1 MKNRKKMITTALI
14 VLVLLLGVGYATVS
28 SVSLN
33 INGTANAESKE
44 LQVFYDGVNSGTVS
58 GKVTAISSPVKTRA
72 ATFTVENMT
81 LDETVT
87 MTFEVKNYETDV
99 NATLAAPSVT
109 QNTNEEYF
117 QVTTSC
123 DKTTLNAGDTAT
135 ITVNVKL
142 IKTPVTE
149 EAGSTTVTVG
159 MAASPVA

>member
-33 INGTANAESKE
+33 INGTANAETKE
-44 LQVFYDGVNSGTVS
+44 LQEFYDGVNSGTS
-58 GKVTAISSPVKTRA
+58 DKVTAISSPDKERT
-72 ATFTVENMT
+72 ATFTVENMA

-109 QNTNEEYF
+109 QNTNRDYF

-123 DKTTLNAGDTAT
+123 DKTTWNAGDTAT

-142 IKTPVTE
+142 IKTPVTA

>member
-28 SVSLN
+28 SVNLN
-33 INGTANAESKE
+33 INGSAKAGSKE
-44 LQVFYDGVNSGTVS
+44 LQVFYDGTNSGTS
-58 GKVTAISSPVKTRA
+58 DKVTAISSPVNTRA

-81 LDETVT
+81 LNETVT

-109 QNTNEEYF
+109 QNANRDYF

-123 DKTTLNAGDTAT
+123 DKTTLNAGETAT

-142 IKTPVTE
+142 IKTPVSE
-149 EAGSTTVTVG
+149 EAGSTTVTVE

>member
-33 INGTANAESKE
+33 INGTSKAETKE
-44 LQVFYDGVNSGTVS
+44 LQVFYDGTNSGTS
-58 GKVTAISSPVKTRA
+58 AKVTAISSPVKTRE
-72 ATFTVENMT
+72 ATFTVESMT

-123 DKTTLNAGDTAT
+123 DKTTLNAGETAT

-142 IKTPVTE
+142 IKTPVTDE
-149 EAGSTTVTVG
+149 TGSTTVTVA

>member
-28 SVSLN
+28 SVNLN
-33 INGTANAESKE
+33 INGTAKAESKE
-44 LQVFYDGVNSGTVS
+44 LQVFYDGVNSGTS
-58 GKVTAISSPVKTRA
+58 DKVTAISSPDKERT

-81 LDETVT
+81 LEETVT

-109 QNTNEEYF
+109 ENTNEEYF

-123 DKTTLNAGDTAT
+123 DKTTLNAGGTAT

-149 EAGSTTVTVG
+149 EAGSTTVTVA

>member
-33 INGTANAESKE
+33 INGSAKAGSKE
-44 LQVFYDGVNSGTVS
+44 LQVFYDGTNSGTS
-58 GKVTAISSPVKTRA
+58 AKVTAISSPVKTRE
-72 ATFTVENMT
+72 ATFTVESMT

-123 DKTTLNAGDTAT
+123 DKTTLNAGETAI

-142 IKTPVTE
+142 IKTPVTD
-149 EAGSTTVTVG
+149 EAGSTTVTVA

>member
-33 INGTANAESKE
+33 INGTSKAETKE
-44 LQVFYDGVNSGTVS
+44 LQVFYDGTNSGTS
-58 GKVTAISSPVKTRA
+58 AKVTAISSPVNART

-81 LDETVT
+81 LGETVT

-99 NATLAAPSVT
+99 NATLAAPNVT
-109 QNTNEEYF
+109 ENTKPEYF

-123 DKTTLNAGDTAT
+123 DKTTLNAGETAT

-142 IKTPVTE
+142 IKTPVSE
-149 EAGSTTVTVG
+149 EAGSTTVTVE

>member
-33 INGTANAESKE
+33 INGTAKAESKE
-44 LQVFYDGVNSGTVS
+44 LQVFYDGVNSGTS
-58 GKVTAISSPVKTRA
+58 AKVTAISSPVKTRE
-72 ATFTVENMT
+72 ATFTVESMT
-81 LDETVT
+81 LNETVT

-142 IKTPVTE
+142 IKTPVTD
-149 EAGSTTVTVG
+149 EAGSTTVTVE

>member
-28 SVSLN
+28 SVNLN
-33 INGTANAESKE
+33 INGSAKAGSKE
-44 LQVFYDGVNSGTVS
+44 LQVFYDGTNSGTS
-58 GKVTAISSPVKTRA
+58 AKVTAISSPVKTRE
-72 ATFTVENMT
+72 ATFTVESMT

-109 QNTNEEYF
+109 QNTNEDYF

-142 IKTPVTE
+142 IKTPVTD
-149 EAGSTTVTVG
+149 EAGSTTVTVE

>member
-28 SVSLN
+28 SVNLN
-33 INGTANAESKE
+33 INGSAKAGSKE
-44 LQVFYDGVNSGTVS
+44 LQVFYDGTNSGTS
-58 GKVTAISSPVKTRA
+58 AKVTAISSPANTRA

-81 LDETVT
+81 LNETVT

-109 QNTNEEYF
+109 QNTNGDYF

-142 IKTPVTE
+142 IKTPVTA
-149 EAGSTTVTVG
+149 EAGSTTVTVE

>member
-44 LQVFYDGVNSGTVS
+44 LQVFYDGTNSGTS
-58 GKVTAISSPVKTRA
+58 AKVTAISSPVKTRE
-72 ATFTVENMT
+72 ATFTVESMT

-99 NATLAAPSVT
+99 NATLAAPSVKE
-109 QNTNEEYF
+109 NTNRDYF

-142 IKTPVTE
+142 IKTPVTD
-149 EAGSTTVTVG
+149 EAGSTTVTVA
-159 MAASPVA
+159 MSASPVA

>member
-14 VLVLLLGVGYATVS
+14 ALVLLLGVGYATVS

-44 LQVFYDGVNSGTVS
+44 LQVFYDGTNSGTS
-58 GKVTAISSPVKTRA
+58 AKVTAISSPVKTRE

-109 QNTNEEYF
+109 QNTNQEYF

-123 DKTTLNAGDTAT
+123 DKTTLNAGETAT

-142 IKTPVTE
+142 IKTPVTD
-149 EAGSTTVTVG
+149 EAGSTTVTVA

>member
-44 LQVFYDGVNSGTVS
+44 LQVFYDGVNSGTS
-58 GKVTAISSPVKTRA
+58 DKVTAISSPDKERT

-81 LDETVT
+81 LNETVT

-109 QNTNEEYF
+109 QNANRDYF

-142 IKTPVTE
+142 IKTPVTD
-149 EAGSTTVTVG
+149 EAGSTTVTVE

>member
-1 MKNRKKMITTALI
+1 MKNRKKMLTTALI

-28 SVSLN
+28 SVNLN
-33 INGTANAESKE
+33 INGTAKAESKE
-44 LQVFYDGVNSGTVS
+44 LQVFYDGVNSGTS
-58 GKVTAISSPVKTRA
+58 TKVTAISSPDKART

-81 LDETVT
+81 LNETVT

-109 QNTNEEYF
+109 ENTNGVYF
-117 QVTTSC
+117 EVTTSC
-123 DKTTLNAGDTAT
+123 NKTTLNAGDTAT

-159 MAASPVA
+159 MTASPVA

>member
-33 INGTANAESKE
+33 INGTSKAETKE
-44 LQVFYDGVNSGTVS
+44 LQVFYDGTNSGTS
-58 GKVTAISSPVKTRA
+58 AKVTAISSPVKTRE
-72 ATFTVENMT
+72 ATFTVESMT
-81 LDETVT
+81 LNETVT

-142 IKTPVTE
+142 IKTPVTA

>member
-28 SVSLN
+28 SVNLN
-33 INGTANAESKE
+33 INGTAKAGSKE
-44 LQVFYDGVNSGTVS
+44 LQVFYDGTNSGTS
-58 GKVTAISSPVKTRA
+58 AKVTAISSPDKTRE

-109 QNTNEEYF
+109 QNTKPEYF

-123 DKTTLNAGDTAT
+123 NKTNLNAGDTAT

-142 IKTPVTE
+142 IKTPVSE
-149 EAGSTTVTVG
+149 EAGSTTVTVE

>member
-33 INGTANAESKE
+33 INGTAKAESKE
-44 LQVFYDGVNSGTVS
+44 LQVFYDGVNSGTS
-58 GKVTAISSPVKTRA
+58 AKVTAISSPVKTRE
-72 ATFTVENMT
+72 ATFTVESMT

-109 QNTNEEYF
+109 QNTKSEYF

-142 IKTPVTE
+142 IKTPVTD
-149 EAGSTTVTVG
+149 EAGSTTVTVA

>member
-28 SVSLN
+28 SVNLN
-33 INGTANAESKE
+33 INGTAKAESKE
-44 LQVFYDGVNSGTVS
+44 LQVFYDGVNSGTS
-58 GKVTAISSPVKTRA
+58 AKVTAISSPVKTRA

-109 QNTNEEYF
+109 QNTNGEYF

-142 IKTPVTE
+142 IKTPVTDQ
-149 EAGSTTVTVG
+149 AGSTTVTVG
-159 MAASPVA
+159 MTASPVA

>member
-14 VLVLLLGVGYATVS
+14 VLVLLLGVGYATVT
-28 SVSLN
+28 SVNLN
-33 INGTANAESKE
+33 INGNANAESKE
-44 LQVFYDGVNSGTVS
+44 LQVFYDGNNSGTVPD
-58 GKVTAISSPVKTRA
+58 KVTAISSPDKTRD

-81 LDETVT
+81 LGETVT

-109 QNTNEEYF
+109 TNTNGDYF

-123 DKTTLNAGDTAT
+123 DKTTLNALGTAT

-142 IKTPVTE
+142 IKTPVSAG
-149 EAGSTTVTVG
+149 AGSTTVTVT

>member
-44 LQVFYDGVNSGTVS
+44 LQVFYDGVNSGTS
-58 GKVTAISSPVKTRA
+58 DKVTAISSPVKTRE
-72 ATFTVENMT
+72 ATFTVESMT
-81 LDETVT
+81 LNETVT

-99 NATLAAPSVT
+99 KATLAAPSVT

-142 IKTPVTE
+142 IKTPVTA

>member
-1 MKNRKKMITTALI
+1 MITTALI

-33 INGTANAESKE
+33 INGTSKAETKE
-44 LQVFYDGVNSGTVS
+44 LQVFYDGTNSGTS
-58 GKVTAISSPVKTRA
+58 DKVTAISSPVKTRE
-72 ATFTVENMT
+72 ATFTVESMT

-109 QNTNEEYF
+109 QNTKSEYF

-142 IKTPVTE
+142 IKTPVTD
-149 EAGSTTVTVG
+149 EAGSTTVTVE
-159 MAASPVA
+159 MAAPPVA

>member
-28 SVSLN
+28 SVNLN
-33 INGTANAESKE
+33 INGTAKAETKE
-44 LQVFYDGVNSGTVS
+44 LQVFYDGVNSGTS
-58 GKVTAISSPVKTRA
+58 AKVTTISSPDKART
-72 ATFTVENMT
+72 ATFTVDNMT

-123 DKTTLNAGDTAT
+123 NKTTLNAGDTAT

-149 EAGSTTVTVG
+149 EAGSTTVTVA

>member
-33 INGTANAESKE
+33 INGTANAETKE
-44 LQVFYDGVNSGTVS
+44 LQVFYDGVNSGTS
-58 GKVTAISSPVKTRA
+58 DKVTAISSPDKERT

-81 LDETVT
+81 LNETVT

-99 NATLAAPSVT
+99 KATLAAPSVT
-109 QNTNEEYF
+109 QNANRDYF

-142 IKTPVTE
+142 IKTPVTA

>member
-44 LQVFYDGVNSGTVS
+44 LQVFYDGVNSGTS
-58 GKVTAISSPVKTRA
+58 AKVTAISSPDKERT

-109 QNTNEEYF
+109 QNTNRDYF

-142 IKTPVTE
+142 IKTPVTA

>member
-28 SVSLN
+28 SVNLN
-33 INGTANAESKE
+33 INGSAKAGSKE
-44 LQVFYDGVNSGTVS
+44 LQVFYDGTNSGTS
-58 GKVTAISSPVKTRA
+58 AKVTAISSPVKTRE
-72 ATFTVENMT
+72 ATFTVESMT

-142 IKTPVTE
+142 IKTPVTD
-149 EAGSTTVTVG
+149 EAGSTTVTVA

>member
-28 SVSLN
+28 SVNLN
-33 INGTANAESKE
+33 INGTANAETKE
-44 LQVFYDGVNSGTVS
+44 LQVFYDGVNSGTS
-58 GKVTAISSPVKTRA
+58 AKVTTISSPDKART
-72 ATFTVENMT
+72 ATFTVDNMT
-81 LDETVT
+81 LNETVT

-123 DKTTLNAGDTAT
+123 DKTTLNAGETAT

-142 IKTPVTE
+142 IKTPVTA
-149 EAGSTTVTVG
+149 EACSTTVTVG

>member
-44 LQVFYDGVNSGTVS
+44 LQVFYDGVNSGTS
-58 GKVTAISSPVKTRA
+58 DKVTAISSPDKERT

-109 QNTNEEYF
+109 QNTNRDYF

-142 IKTPVTE
+142 IKTPVTD
-149 EAGSTTVTVG
+149 EAGSTTVTVA
-159 MAASPVA
+159 MSASPVA

>member
-33 INGTANAESKE
+33 INGTSKAETKE
-44 LQVFYDGVNSGTVS
+44 LQVFYDGTNSGTS
-58 GKVTAISSPVKTRA
+58 AKVTAISSPVNTRA

-109 QNTNEEYF
+109 QNTNGEYF

-142 IKTPVTE
+142 IKTPVTD
-149 EAGSTTVTVG
+149 EAGSTTVTVE

>member
-33 INGTANAESKE
+33 INGTAKAESKE
-44 LQVFYDGVNSGTVS
+44 LQVFYDGVNSGTS
-58 GKVTAISSPVKTRA
+58 DKVTAISSPEKERT

-81 LDETVT
+81 LNETVT

-109 QNTNEEYF
+109 QNTKSEYF

-123 DKTTLNAGDTAT
+123 DKTTLNAGETAT

-142 IKTPVTE
+142 IKTPVSE
-149 EAGSTTVTVG
+149 EAGSTTVTVT
-159 MAASPVA
+159 MAASPIA

>member
-28 SVSLN
+28 SVNLN
-33 INGTANAESKE
+33 INGTAKAESKE
-44 LQVFYDGVNSGTVS
+44 LQVFYDGTNSGTS
-58 GKVTAISSPVKTRA
+58 AKVTAISSPAKTRE

-81 LDETVT
+81 LEETVT

-99 NATLAAPSVT
+99 NATLAAPNVT
-109 QNTNEEYF
+109 ENTNEEYF

-135 ITVNVKL
+135 ITVNVEL
-142 IKTPVTE
+142 IKTPVSE
-149 EAGSTTVTVG
+149 QAGSTTVTVE

>member
-33 INGTANAESKE
+33 INGTSKAETKE
-44 LQVFYDGVNSGTVS
+44 LQVFYDGTNSGTS
-58 GKVTAISSPVKTRA
+58 AKVTAISSPENTRA

-81 LDETVT
+81 LNETVT

-109 QNTNEEYF
+109 QNTKQEYF

-142 IKTPVTE
+142 IKTPVTD
-149 EAGSTTVTVG
+149 EAGSTTVTVA

>member
-33 INGTANAESKE
+33 INGTAKAESKE
-44 LQVFYDGVNSGTVS
+44 LQVFYDGVNSGTS
-58 GKVTAISSPVKTRA
+58 DKVTAISSPDKERT

-81 LDETVT
+81 LNETVT

-142 IKTPVTE
+142 IKTPVTD
-149 EAGSTTVTVG
+149 EAGSTTVTVA

>member
-28 SVSLN
+28 SVNLN
-33 INGTANAESKE
+33 INGTAKAESKE
-44 LQVFYDGVNSGTVS
+44 LQVFYDGVNSGTS
-58 GKVTAISSPVKTRA
+58 AKVTAISSPVNTRA

-81 LDETVT
+81 LNETVT

-109 QNTNEEYF
+109 ENTNEEYF

-149 EAGSTTVTVG
+149 EAGSTTVTVE

>member
-28 SVSLN
+28 SVNLN
-33 INGTANAESKE
+33 INGTANAETKE
-44 LQVFYDGVNSGTVS
+44 LQVFYDGVNSGTS
-58 GKVTAISSPVKTRA
+58 DKVTAISSPDKERT

-109 QNTNEEYF
+109 QNANRDYF

-142 IKTPVTE
+142 IKTPVTA

-159 MAASPVA
+159 MTASPVA

>member
-28 SVSLN
+28 SVNLN
-33 INGTANAESKE
+33 INGSAKAETKE
-44 LQVFYDGVNSGTVS
+44 LQVFYDGTNSGTS
-58 GKVTAISSPVKTRA
+58 DKVTAISSPENTRA

-81 LDETVT
+81 LNETVT

-123 DKTTLNAGDTAT
+123 DKTTLNAGGTAT

-142 IKTPVTE
+142 IKTPVTD
-149 EAGSTTVTVG
+149 EAGSTTVTVA

>member
-33 INGTANAESKE
+33 INGTSKAETKE
-44 LQVFYDGVNSGTVS
+44 LQVFYDGTNSGTS
-58 GKVTAISSPVKTRA
+58 DKVTAISSPENTRA

-81 LDETVT
+81 LNETVT

-109 QNTNEEYF
+109 ENTNEEYF

-149 EAGSTTVTVG
+149 EAGSTKVTVG
-159 MAASPVA
+159 MAASPIA